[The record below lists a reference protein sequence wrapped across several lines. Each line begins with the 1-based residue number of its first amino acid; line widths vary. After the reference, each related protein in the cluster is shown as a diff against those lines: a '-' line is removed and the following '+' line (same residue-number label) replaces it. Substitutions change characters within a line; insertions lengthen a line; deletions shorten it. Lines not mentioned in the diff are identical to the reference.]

1 MPGTVGTDALLNAL
15 TCHVVLMMPEW
26 GGSVDY
32 ATRERTLPPSHVQK
46 HKPGAARVN
55 RDDRLCCRTCI
66 HLMRSQHI
74 RLSRVQR
81 LRHAPVQGAN
91 QDFAPLPIDFFASYL
106 AASKS
111 LDGGGLRDCNQVLP
125 VSAAPSHFNT
135 ACVPSRFG
143 LPPVADMLNR
153 NTHVSGLARGLLA
166 ASNMTDDAHFTGP
179 ACSCPR

>member
-26 GGSVDY
+26 GGSVEY
-32 ATRERTLPPSHVQK
+32 ATRESTLPPSHVQK

-74 RLSRVQR
+74 RLEPRPKAEACSRAGR
-81 LRHAPVQGAN
+81 E
-91 QDFAPLPIDFFASYL
+91 
-106 AASKS
+106 
-111 LDGGGLRDCNQVLP
+111 
-125 VSAAPSHFNT
+125 
-135 ACVPSRFG
+135 SRFCTAANRFLRLISCCQQVPRWRG
-143 LPPVADMLNR
+143 PPGLQPGPPSLGSSITLQHRLCAITFRLPPVADMLSR

-166 ASNMTDDAHFTGP
+166 ASNITDDAHFTGP